1 MSILVTDATDHDFDT
16 QVLLSDTPVLV
27 DFWGEWCAPCK
38 AIAQMFEDLA
48 REYAGRL
55 KFVKVELDKSRQAA
69 MDWHVRLAPTL
80 LLFKDGNVVATQ
92 LGAPTRSE
100 LARLIERS
108 L

>member
-1 MSILVTDATDHDFDT
+1 MSMLVTDATDNDFDM

-55 KFVKVELDKSRQAA
+55 KFVKVELDKSRQSA
-69 MDWHVRLAPTL
+69 MDWH
-80 LLFKDGNVVATQ
+80 VVATQ